1 MHNTPATSQ
10 PVPVFAPAC
19 AVAQR
24 ALPSR
29 GLRRRLMPLFAV
41 VLATAVA
48 PLTAIPLDAQE
59 LERPSAWLT
68 RFDDPAATE
77 AQLQTFVEMPP
88 GWHVTSGPAAI
99 YWDPDMRASG
109 DFRAEMEVFLFDPG
123 NRREAFGI
131 FLGGH
136 DLRGAGQA
144 YTYFLIRNGGEF
156 IIKRREGAEAPTVRP
171 WTRHPAI
178 LSYADRGDDVSVRN
192 VLAVE
197 ARGEQVRFFVNG
209 EEVAALPRAEVGVDG
224 TYGFRVN
231 HALDLHVSRLEVT
244 ALR

>member
-1 MHNTPATSQ
+1 MQHTPPTIQSRRNFGASATLLRTAAVALTAGGIGAPTPA
-10 PVPVFAPAC
+10 PIG
-19 AVAQR
+19 AQ
-24 ALPSR
+24 
-29 GLRRRLMPLFAV
+29 
-41 VLATAVA
+41 
-48 PLTAIPLDAQE
+48 D
-59 LERPSAWLT
+59 LERPSGWMV

-77 AQLQTFVEMPP
+77 ALLESFVEMPP

-99 YWDPDMRASG
+99 YWAPEMRAAG

-136 DLRGAGQA
+136 DLQGPRQG
-144 YTYFLIRNGGEF
+144 YTYFLIRNGGQY
-156 IIKRREGAEAPTVRP
+156 IVKRREGAEAPTVRP
-171 WTRHPAI
+171 WTAHDAI

-197 ARGEQVRFFVNG
+197 ARGDRVRFLVNDQ
-209 EEVAALPRAEVGVDG
+209 EVVELPRSEVNVDG

-231 HALDLHVSRLEVT
+231 HGLNLHISRLEVT